1 MVEVHRM
8 SKHWIR
14 VLTINMIEVLDKIAT
29 TLFLK
34 NQIPIQ
40 HIMGK
45 VLPNKED
52 GLCLICMPLPL
63 QIQLKRLLKTA

>member
-1 MVEVHRM
+1 
-8 SKHWIR
+8 
-14 VLTINMIEVLDKIAT
+14 MIEVLDKIAT